1 MFDGESRN
9 GNSSFDYVSVYEMT
23 GSFITNQTS
32 PLGALEIWENKIIR
46 VTIRRK
52 IMEEMY

>member
-1 MFDGESRN
+1 M
-9 GNSSFDYVSVYEMT
+9 GNQEKETVAFDYVSVYEMT